1 MKPDRLQRVN
11 TLLQGEISF
20 LLQRELG
27 AIDTMLISVTRVRV
41 SPDLSVAD
49 VFVTPVDP
57 TLPPGQALNH
67 AKKVLP
73 RVQRAIAERIELRR
87 IPRLRLRVDEGKR
100 EMDRLEE
107 LFAQIHSGEGN

>member
-1 MKPDRLQRVN
+1 MKPDRLERVGAP
-11 TLLQGEISF
+11 LQGEISL
-20 LLQRELG
+20 LLQRELS
-27 AIDTMLISVTRVRV
+27 AIDTMLISVTRVRI

-49 VFVTPVDP
+49 VFVVPVDP
-57 TLPPGQALNH
+57 TVPLGHALNH

-107 LFAQIHSGEGN
+107 LFAQINKGKES